1 MGRRTIVLVIA
12 LILAGVSGFA
22 IWTYLSSIEDD
33 IRADIS
39 EVRVY
44 RTTETIEAGTSGSD
58 AKPFIEEGLALRETV
73 VFEDSTVLC
82 LGPAEHNE
90 GGDPNQVGCP
100 ENPRDLDATLD
111 GSVAAGPISAMQVI
125 TTDQWV
131 SPTEIADIKLSE
143 SLEQGKVAIAFRPDE
158 VSAVGGFIRP
168 GDRINMMASASVPLN
183 QFLTIVSDPE
193 LRALVLGDAF
203 DSTVVLTAPDDE
215 GDPIAQLAA
224 TLPGSMA
231 FVQTFLQDVEVI
243 AVGPDTLPARI
254 PTGLTPV
261 GGQIIVLHVTPQE
274 AELIQF
280 AKENA
285 SISTMLLPADVP
297 YTPFDSVGVIID
309 DLFTLVD
316 RIQAQLEDTLGGTGN

>member
-12 LILAGVSGFA
+12 LVLAGVSGFA

-44 RTTETIEAGTSGSD
+44 RTTETIEAGTSGTD

-90 GGDPNQVGCP
+90 GGHPNQVGCP

-111 GSVAAGPISAMQVI
+111 GTVAAGPISAMQVI

-131 SPTEIADIKLSE
+131 SPSEISDIKLSE

-183 QFLTIVSDPE
+183 QFLTIVSDPQ

-203 DSTVVLTAPDDE
+203 DSNVIQTAPDDE

-261 GGQIIVLHVTPQE
+261 GSQIIVLHVTPQE

-280 AKENA
+280 AKEN
-285 SISTMLLPADVP
+285 STISTMLLPADVP